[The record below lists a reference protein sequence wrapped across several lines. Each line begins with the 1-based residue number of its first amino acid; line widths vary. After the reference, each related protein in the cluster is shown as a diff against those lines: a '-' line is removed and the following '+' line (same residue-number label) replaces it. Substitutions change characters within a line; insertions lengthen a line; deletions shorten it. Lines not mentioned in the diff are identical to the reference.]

1 MDVSI
6 SMGTLYEL
14 NQQVLKNAPAASVA
28 EIYNYM
34 TELTNYIKDSGN
46 KYFMLLNKE
55 RSDYTI
61 FIYEEKA
68 NELAEEVVGCLTDRG
83 ALLAIE
89 QQDNGAFECWI
100 RKSGLVYMYCF
111 FPYDSAVIIR

>member
-1 MDVSI
+1 MDV

-14 NQQVLKNAPAASVA
+14 NQQVLKNAQPASVA

-34 TELTNYIKDSGN
+34 TELTNCIKDSGN

-61 FIYEEKA
+61 FVYEEKA
-68 NELAEEVVGCLTDRG
+68 KELAEEVVGCLTDRG
-83 ALLAIE
+83 ALLTIE
-89 QQDNGAFECWI
+89 KQDNGAFECWI
-100 RKSGLVYMYCF
+100 RRSDLVYMYCF
-111 FPYDSAVIIR
+111 FPYDGAVVIR

>member
-1 MDVSI
+1 MDV

-14 NQQVLKNAPAASVA
+14 NQQMLKNAPAASA
-28 EIYNYM
+28 TDIHNAKI
-34 TELTNYIKDSGN
+34 ELTDYIKSSGT

-100 RKSGLVYMYCF
+100 RRSGLVYMYCF
-111 FPYDSAVIIR
+111 FPYDGAVIIR

>member
-1 MDVSI
+1 MDASI

-14 NQQVLKNAPAASVA
+14 NQQVLKNTQPASVA
-28 EIYNYM
+28 EVYNYT
-34 TELTNYIKDSGN
+34 TELTNYIKDSGS

-61 FIYEEKA
+61 FVYEEKA
-68 NELAEEVVGCLTDRG
+68 NKLAEEVVGCLTDRG
-83 ALLAIE
+83 TLLAIE

-100 RKSGLVYMYCF
+100 RRSNLVYMYCF
-111 FPYDSAVIIR
+111 FPYDGAVIIC

>member
-1 MDVSI
+1 MDV

-14 NQQVLKNAPAASVA
+14 NQQILKNAPAASVA

-34 TELTNYIKDSGN
+34 AELTNYIKSSGT

-100 RKSGLVYMYCF
+100 RRSGLVYMYCF
-111 FPYDSAVIIR
+111 FPYDGAVIIR